1 MTRRLFV
8 AAAAALAV
16 AAVVAP
22 ALTAQVPATA
32 TQTAPTFSKDIAP
45 IFYANC
51 TTCHRPGEVAPMSL
65 LTFKDARPWARSI
78 ATKVKDGTM
87 PPWHADPAVG
97 DFVNARRL
105 TDEQKATIIRWVDA
119 GAPEGNPSDLPGQP
133 KYTDGW
139 SLGEP
144 DVVLSMQEEF
154 AIPATGTV
162 PYKYFEIP
170 TNFTEDRWLTAYEM
184 RPGNRSVVHHVIVN
198 LRNPQA
204 AQQPQ
209 QQADAASRPKPSIEP
224 AEGMEIPPG
233 QTGGRALPEGQRKP
247 LAANERSPRGVMGT
261 LGGYVPGNAIR
272 VLPKG
277 TAVRIPAG
285 SSLVFQ
291 MHYTPV
297 GEATTDRTRIGLYL
311 AKEPPKIVLNG
322 TALVNGSLHIPAGA
336 ADHRVDAEATVNRDI
351 LLWSMVPHTHMRGKR
366 WLYEVEYP
374 DGRRQT
380 ILSVPNYDFEWQHEY
395 QFREPLK
402 LPQGSKI
409 HASAWYDNSK
419 SNRYNPDPTQ
429 EVWWGDQTW
438 EEMMFTA
445 INFSVVGAPS
455 PSTTRQ
461 QQ

>member
-1 MTRRLFV
+1 MTKKLCV
-8 AAAAALAV
+8 AAATAVVVAAL
-16 AAVVAP
+16 VAP
-22 ALTAQVPATA
+22 ALTAQAPAGA
-32 TQTAPTFSKDIAP
+32 SQTAPTFSKDVAP
-45 IFYANC
+45 ILYKNC

-78 ATKVKDGTM
+78 AINVKNGTM
-87 PPWHADPAVG
+87 PPWHADPSVG
-97 DFVNARRL
+97 DFANARRL
-105 TDEQKATIIRWVDA
+105 TDEEKATIIAWAEA
-119 GAPEGNPSDLPGQP
+119 GASEGNPKDLPEAP

-144 DVVLSMQEEF
+144 DVVLSMPEEF

-198 LRNPQA
+198 VRNPQQQQPPQQANA
-204 AQQPQ
+204 AQ
-209 QQADAASRPKPSIEP
+209 RPKPSIEP
-224 AEGMEIPPG
+224 AEGMEIPAG
-233 QTGGRALPEGQRKP
+233 QTGGRPLPEDQRKP
-247 LAANERSPRGVMGT
+247 FGPNERSPRGIVGSI
-261 LGGYVPGNAIR
+261 GGYVPGNATR
-272 VLPKG
+272 VLPAG

-285 SSLVFQ
+285 ASLVFQ

-297 GEATTDRTRIGLYL
+297 GAATTDRTRIGLFL
-311 AKEPPKIVLNG
+311 AKEPPKIAING

-336 ADHRVDAEATVNRDI
+336 ADHRIDAEATVNRDI
-351 LLWSMVPHTHMRGKR
+351 LLWSMVPHTHMRGKK

-374 DGRRQT
+374 DGKRQA

-402 LPQGSKI
+402 LPAGSKI
-409 HASAWYDNSK
+409 HASAWYDNSRANK
-419 SNRYNPDPTQ
+419 SNPDATQ

-445 INFSVVGAPS
+445 INFSVIGAP
-455 PSTTRQ
+455 PPTTTRQ

>member
-1 MTRRLFV
+1 MTRKLFV
-8 AAAAALAV
+8 AAAALAV
-16 AAVVAP
+16 AAVAAP
-22 ALTAQVPATA
+22 VLTAQAPATA

-105 TDEQKATIIRWVDA
+105 TDEQRATIIRWVDA
-119 GAPEGNPSDLPGQP
+119 GAPEGNPGDLPGQP

-144 DVVLSMQEEF
+144 DVVLTMQEEF

-209 QQADAASRPKPSIEP
+209 QADAASRPKPSIEP

-247 LAANERSPRGVMGT
+247 LAADERS
-261 LGGYVPGNAIR
+261 I
-272 VLPKG
+272 
-277 TAVRIPAG
+277 RIPAG

-297 GEATTDRTRIGLYL
+297 GEATTDRTRIGLFL
-311 AKEPPKIVLNG
+311 AKEPPKIVLNA

-445 INFSVVGAPS
+445 INFSVVGPPS